1 MNRPISRR
9 NDGLPS
15 RLLRYLAHNYEPG
28 ERLPAIQELAKD
40 LEISTGKLREQ
51 LEVART
57 MGLIEVRPKT
67 GMRML
72 AFSPDQILQLS
83 LLYSVAIDPAY
94 FEDFGVLRNHVEAAF
109 WFEAVALLTDDDKD
123 SLVEIMHHAWDRL
136 NAGHF
141 PHEEH
146 RELHLTLFSRLENQ
160 FVLGL
165 LTTYWVGYE
174 AVGLD
179 VYADY
184 GYLQE
189 VWNYHQEMVDSVLSG
204 DHEKGYK
211 ALIEHTGLLQNRS
224 EVGRTIL
231 RNSPMLLNI
240 PPNAFNHR
248 SRQSEENE

>member
-1 MNRPISRR
+1 MNRSGSRTS
-9 NDGLPS
+9 DGLPS
-15 RLLRYLAHNYEPG
+15 RLLRYLANNYKAG
-28 ERLPAIQELAKD
+28 DRLPAIQELAD
-40 LEISTGKLREQ
+40 ELGISTGKLREQ

-67 GMRML
+67 GMRVL
-72 AFSPDQILQLS
+72 PYSPDKILQLS
-83 LLYSVAIDPAY
+83 LLYSLAVDPSY

-109 WFEAVALLTDDDKD
+109 WYEAVALLNGEDKAN
-123 SLVEIMHHAWDRL
+123 LVEIMEQAWNKL

-146 RELHLTLFSRLENQ
+146 RALHLTLFSRLENQ

-184 GYLQE
+184 QYLKE
-189 VWNYHQEMVDSVLSG
+189 VWNYHQEMVDAVISG
-204 DHEKGYK
+204 NYTRGYE

-224 EVGRTIL
+224 EVSRTRL
-231 RNSPMLLNI
+231 RNSPTRVQFE
-240 PPNAFNHR
+240 PDPASFR
-248 SRQSEENE
+248 DKPSKDKE

>member
-1 MNRPISRR
+1 MNRTGLRTL
-9 NDGLPS
+9 DGLPS
-15 RLLRYLAHNYEPG
+15 RLLRYLAENFQAG
-28 ERLPAIQELAKD
+28 DRLPAIQELARD

-51 LEVART
+51 LEVARI

-67 GMRML
+67 GMRVL
-72 AFSPDQILQLS
+72 PYSPDRILQLS
-83 LLYSVAIDPAY
+83 LLYSLAVDPSY

-109 WFEAVALLTDDDKD
+109 WYEAVALLNEEDKAH
-123 SLVEIMHHAWDRL
+123 LVEIMQRAWNKL

-146 RELHLTLFSRLENQ
+146 RALHLTLFSRLENQ
-160 FVLGL
+160 FVFGL

-184 GYLQE
+184 QYLKE
-189 VWNYHQEMVDSVLSG
+189 VWNYHQEMVDAVLSG
-204 DHEKGYK
+204 NHDRGYQ

-224 EVGRTIL
+224 EVSRTRL
-231 RNSPMLLNI
+231 RNSPARIQYESNPETHLKL
-240 PPNAFNHR
+240 PTR
-248 SRQSEENE
+248 EKE

>member
-1 MNRPISRR
+1 MNRKTPRR
-9 NDGLPS
+9 MDGLPS
-15 RLLRYLAHNYEPG
+15 RLLRYLADNYRPG
-28 ERLPAIQELAKD
+28 ERLPAIQELAAD

-83 LLYSVAIDPAY
+83 LLYSVAIDSSY

-109 WFEAVALLTDDDKD
+109 WYEAVALLTDDDKKN
-123 SLVEIMHHAWDRL
+123 LVEIMQQAWDRL
-136 NAGHF
+136 NVGHF
-141 PHEEH
+141 PHAQH

-189 VWNYHQEMVDSVLSG
+189 VWNYHQEMVDSVVSG
-204 DHEKGYK
+204 DYEKGYK

-231 RNSPMLLNI
+231 RNSPAQLHV
-240 PPNAFNHR
+240 PQKSFNHR
-248 SRQSEENE
+248 

>member
-1 MNRPISRR
+1 MNRSTSRR
-9 NDGLPS
+9 IDGLPS
-15 RLLRYLAHNYEPG
+15 RLLRYLADNYEPG

-72 AFSPDQILQLS
+72 SFSPDQILQLS
-83 LLYSVAIDPAY
+83 LLYSVAIDPSY

-109 WFEAVALLTDDDKD
+109 WYEAVVLLTEDDKKN
-123 SLVEIMHHAWDRL
+123 LIEIMQQAWDRL

-141 PHEEH
+141 PHEQH

-184 GYLQE
+184 VYLQE

-204 DHEKGYK
+204 DYEKGYR

-231 RNSPMLLNI
+231 RNSPARMQK
-240 PPNAFNHR
+240 PPKSFNHR
-248 SRQSEENE
+248 

>member
-1 MNRPISRR
+1 MNRSRLHTS
-9 NDGLPS
+9 DGLPS
-15 RLLRYLAHNYEPG
+15 RLLRYLAENYKAG
-28 ERLPAIQELAKD
+28 DRLPAIQQLASELG
-40 LEISTGKLREQ
+40 ISTGKLREQ

-67 GMRML
+67 GMRVL
-72 AFSPDQILQLS
+72 PYSPDKILQLS
-83 LLYSVAIDPAY
+83 LLYSLAVDPSY

-109 WFEAVALLTDDDKD
+109 WYEAVALLNEQDKEK
-123 SLVEIMHHAWDRL
+123 LKEIMEQAWNKL

-146 RELHLTLFSRLENQ
+146 RALHLTLFSRLENQ
-160 FVLGL
+160 FVRGL

-184 GYLQE
+184 KYLKE
-189 VWNYHQEMVDSVLSG
+189 VWNYHQEMVDAVISG
-204 DHEKGYK
+204 DYEGGYT

-224 EVGRTIL
+224 EVSRTRL
-231 RNSPMLLNI
+231 RNSPARIHYESNSADQQNI
-240 PPNAFNHR
+240 P
-248 SRQSEENE
+248 SKEKE

>member
-1 MNRPISRR
+1 MYRSTN
-9 NDGLPS
+9 GLPS
-15 RLLRYLAHNYEPG
+15 RLLRYLARNYEPG
-28 ERLPAIQELAKD
+28 DRLPAIQELARE

-72 AFSPDQILQLS
+72 PYSPDRILQLS
-83 LLYSVAIDPAY
+83 LLYSLAVDPSY

-109 WFEAVALLTDDDKD
+109 WYEAVALLTDEDQENLKA
-123 SLVEIMHHAWDRL
+123 IMNQAWKKID
-136 NAGHF
+136 AGYF

-146 RELHLTLFSRLENQ
+146 RALHLTLFARLENK

-184 GYLQE
+184 NYLQE
-189 VWNYHQEMVDSVLSG
+189 VWNYHQEMVDAVLSG
-204 DHEKGYK
+204 EYDRGYQ

-224 EVGRTIL
+224 EVSRARL
-231 RNSPMLLNI
+231 HNSPARIRSKDPEILHRE
-240 PPNAFNHR
+240 PPSKER
-248 SRQSEENE
+248 